1 MKVHLQTIINVC
13 FAISI
18 TAFIYQNNLQQK
30 RILTLELDLAV
41 HKAKSGHNFIIP
53 PPPNTE
59 TLESCLAKIPTGSSE
74 GIDECWNKHKDD

>member
-1 MKVHLQTIINVC
+1 MKVDIQIILNVC
-13 FAISI
+13 FAICI
-18 TAFIYQNNLQQK
+18 TAFIYQNNSQQK
-30 RILTLELDLAV
+30 RILALELDLAV